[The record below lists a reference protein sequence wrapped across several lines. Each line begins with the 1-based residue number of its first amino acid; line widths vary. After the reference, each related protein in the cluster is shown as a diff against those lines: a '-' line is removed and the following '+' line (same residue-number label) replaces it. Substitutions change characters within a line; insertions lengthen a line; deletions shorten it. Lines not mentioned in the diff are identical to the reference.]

1 MIVALIAAVSA
12 NGKISQYEGQTSLDW
27 TSKEDLKFFV
37 SKTKELGVV
46 VMGRK
51 TFDTI
56 GKPLKDRRVIVLSSQ
71 PAREAM
77 DGVEFTSEAPEA
89 LVARLEKEG
98 VEGVAL
104 AGGSSVYGQFLAAG
118 LVHELYLTVEPVLFG
133 AGVPLASGFDR
144 VDLELIDTT
153 PIGDQALLLHYRVV

>member
-56 GKPLKDRRVIVLSSQ
+56 GKPLKDRRVIVMTKQ
-71 PAREAM
+71 AAHEPME
-77 DGVEFTSEAPEA
+77 GVAFTNETPEE
-89 LVARLEKEG
+89 LVVRLEKEG

-118 LVHELYLTVEPVLFG
+118 LVSELYLTVEPVLFG

-144 VDLELIDTT
+144 VDLELIETA
-153 PIGDQALLLHYRVV
+153 PLGDQAVLFHYRVV